1 MTQCT
6 RNLERERSLPIS
18 SIPRV
23 SYGSRFSSGEIMS
36 VSEPSRAQM
45 ASEVPEILVD
55 PKTLRSYGRDELL
68 GQGACGKCYKMTDL
82 ETGDTYAVKVIRLYS
97 WGVEE
102 VCEEVQILKTLR
114 HKNVV
119 GFSHS
124 FEDDKFMYIF
134 MELCSG
140 QTLGDI
146 LKARGTLTE
155 PEVRYYINQ
164 LISGLT
170 YIHWQGY
177 VHRDIKL
184 ENLFINDQM
193 ELKIGD
199 FGLAVKLK
207 PREKE
212 VCGTPVYM
220 APEVWKR
227 EGHGREADVWA
238 LGCVMYQLLVGEI
251 AFYDDNYW
259 EMLKNIKEAKFI
271 LPQNLS
277 IEAGKLMGKIFR
289 IDPRDRPSL
298 SNVRRHKFFTKGF
311 TPKTLP
317 ASSCNTPPKHKSV
330 NPFKKIFNRFM
341 RLIRKKRSRVEPL
354 REDAEQSGLE
364 IPQPVE
370 SLRVL
375 EDVNRP
381 MNKLTWS
388 SWSKWLRDL

>member
-1 MTQCT
+1 
-6 RNLERERSLPIS
+6 
-18 SIPRV
+18 
-23 SYGSRFSSGEIMS
+23 
-36 VSEPSRAQM
+36 
-45 ASEVPEILVD
+45 
-55 PKTLRSYGRDELL
+55 
-68 GQGACGKCYKMTDL
+68 MTDL

-170 YIHWQGY
+170 YIHRQGY

-227 EGHGREADVWA
+227 EGHGTEADVWA
-238 LGCVMYQLLVGEI
+238 LGCVIISLL
-251 AFYDDNYW
+251 
-259 EMLKNIKEAKFI
+259 
-271 LPQNLS
+271 
-277 IEAGKLMGKIFR
+277 KLG
-289 IDPRDRPSL
+289 
-298 SNVRRHKFFTKGF
+298 N
-311 TPKTLP
+311 
-317 ASSCNTPPKHKSV
+317 
-330 NPFKKIFNRFM
+330 
-341 RLIRKKRSRVEPL
+341 
-354 REDAEQSGLE
+354 
-364 IPQPVE
+364 
-370 SLRVL
+370 
-375 EDVNRP
+375 
-381 MNKLTWS
+381 
-388 SWSKWLRDL
+388 